1 MNITGK
7 TQKALLIS
15 DFGFRILTVVRHVPN
30 FSVFRLLFSVFCL
43 LSSVFCLF
51 LLSGCAKEQQIEIAD
66 KGICVAGLDKPAVM
80 QVAEDVLAE
89 MHFAIEKSD
98 ANNGLIRTHPLPG
111 AQFFEFWRSDNVG
124 TFNSAEANLH
134 SIRRI
139 VELRISQPP
148 PTASGDR
155 QSKDVSVNCVVKV
168 ERLSLP
174 EQEVSSSS
182 RAYKMFSTST
192 SAMQKIRFSLQQQ
205 AGMAW
210 VDLGQDKPLEA
221 EILKRISSMLD
232 ARCSSLGIEYRESS
246 IE

>member
-1 MNITGK
+1 
-7 TQKALLIS
+7 
-15 DFGFRILTVVRHVPN
+15 
-30 FSVFRLLFSVFCL
+30 
-43 LSSVFCLF
+43 
-51 LLSGCAKEQQIEIAD
+51 
-66 KGICVAGLDKPAVM
+66 M

-98 ANNGLIRTHPLPG
+98 ANNGLIRTHPLSG

-139 VELRISQPP
+139 VEIRIGQK
-148 PTASGDR
+148 D
-155 QSKDVSVNCVVKV
+155 KDVSVNCVVKV

-182 RAYKMFSTST
+182 RAYQMFSTST

-221 EILKRISSMLD
+221 EILKRISLMLD
-232 ARCSSLGIEYRESS
+232 AHRQISS
-246 IE
+246 IENRVSSIE

>member
-7 TQKALLIS
+7 TQKVLLIS
-15 DFGFRILTVVRHVPN
+15 DFGFRISD
-30 FSVFRLLFSVFCL
+30 FAAFCL

-80 QVAEDVLAE
+80 HVAEDVLAE
-89 MHFAIEKSD
+89 MHFTIEKAD
-98 ANNGLIRTHPLPG
+98 ANSGLIRTSPLSG

-139 VELRISQPP
+139 VEIRIGQK
-148 PTASGDR
+148 D
-155 QSKDVSVNCVVKV
+155 KDVSVNCVVKV

-174 EQEVSSSS
+174 EQEVSSSA

-205 AGMAW
+205 AEMAW
-210 VDLGQDKPLEA
+210 VNLGQDKQLAA
-221 EILKRISSMLD
+221 EILRRIE
-232 ARCSSLGIEYRESS
+232 ARYKILNTNDEQ
-246 IE
+246 

>member
-1 MNITGK
+1 MNARPVK
-7 TQKALLIS
+7 
-15 DFGFRILTVVRHVPN
+15 
-30 FSVFRLLFSVFCL
+30 FSICSVFCL
-43 LSSVFCLF
+43 LSAVFCLF
-51 LLSGCAKEQQIEIAD
+51 VLSSCAKEQQIEIAD

-98 ANNGLIRTHPLPG
+98 ANNGLIRTHPLSG

-139 VELRISQPP
+139 VEIRIGQK
-148 PTASGDR
+148 D
-155 QSKDVSVNCVVKV
+155 KDVSVNCVVKV

-182 RAYKMFSTST
+182 RAYQMFSTST

-221 EILKRISSMLD
+221 KILKRISLMLD
-232 ARCSSLGIEYRESS
+232 AHRQISS
-246 IE
+246 IENRVSSIE

>member
-1 MNITGK
+1 MNARPVK
-7 TQKALLIS
+7 
-15 DFGFRILTVVRHVPN
+15 
-30 FSVFRLLFSVFCL
+30 FSICSVFCL

-51 LLSGCAKEQQIEIAD
+51 VLSGCANEQQIEIAD

-98 ANNGLIRTHPLPG
+98 ANNGLIRTHPLSG

-139 VELRISQPP
+139 VEIHIGRK
-148 PTASGDR
+148 D
-155 QSKDVSVNCVVKV
+155 KDVSVNCVVKV

-182 RAYKMFSTST
+182 RAYQMFSTST
-192 SAMQKIRFSLQQQ
+192 AAMQRMRFSPQQQ

-210 VDLGQDKPLEA
+210 VDLGQDKQLAA
-221 EILKRISSMLD
+221 EILMRIE
-232 ARCSSLGIEYRESS
+232 ARYKILNTNDER
-246 IE
+246 